1 MPQRVLGLA
10 VMLAAGARTA
20 HSEPDSTAAIAEQLF
35 DEGRVLMRAGR
46 WAQACPR
53 FDASQR
59 IDPALGAQL
68 NLATCYERMGRLA
81 RAWGLY
87 REAIDL
93 ARKTDDVTRH
103 DYAQRHAAALEPRLA
118 RLTITLPTELP
129 AAFTVRW
136 DGSPIPP
143 NMLGIGLYADP
154 GQHEILIVAPGF
166 ETVTKTVTLVGGTA
180 EIIAIPALVA
190 SPAPGYEPST
200 LSSTDPTPDLV
211 VASYRPPVLPAPIR
225 PDDRSSSRRYLA
237 IGLGTAGLATAGVG
251 LWFGMKARSSYRQA
265 KELCGEQ
272 LICDNAADFETGKR
286 LIRDTRSGAITSTLL
301 VASGGAMVVG
311 GVIALLVTPRTGE
324 RASAQIVPLLND
336 HGAGLAVVGRL

>member
-1 MPQRVLGLA
+1 MLGLA
-10 VMLAAGARTA
+10 VVLAAGARTA

-87 REAIDL
+87 RGAVDL
-93 ARKTDDVTRH
+93 ARKADDVSRH

-118 RLTITLPTELP
+118 RLTITVP
-129 AAFTVRW
+129 AVRPAGFAVRW

-143 NMLGIGLYADP
+143 DALGIGLYADP
-154 GQHEILIVAPGF
+154 GQHAILVMAPGF
-166 ETVTKTVTLVGGTA
+166 ETVTKTVTLAGGEA
-180 EIIAIPALVA
+180 KIIAIPALVA
-190 SPAPGYEPST
+190 SAAPGYEHST

-211 VASYRPPVLPAPIR
+211 AASYRPSALPAPTR
-225 PDDRSSSRRYLA
+225 PDPPSSARRYLV
-237 IGLGTAGLATAGVG
+237 IGLGTAGLATAGAG
-251 LWFGMKARSSYRQA
+251 LWFGMKAGSSYQQA
-265 KELCGEQ
+265 KQLCGEQ
-272 LICDNAADFETGKR
+272 LICGNTADFETGKR
-286 LIRDTRSGAITSTLL
+286 LIRDARSDAITSTLL
-301 VASGGAMVVG
+301 VASGGAVVVG
-311 GVIALLVTPRTGE
+311 GIIVLLATSRTGA
-324 RASAQIVPLLND
+324 RASTQIAPVLND